1 MNHESSTF
9 KTLGVWEVNNNVNKM
24 RLPPVWVAVITA
36 STTLSLSNSVSAKT
50 LTSTDTY
57 SPDSATKH
65 LSLARNLDLA
75 GQHNAENVLGEQA
88 NSQIAVV
95 PINERMRA
103 GTHQNDQKK
112 LQTPQQAENSNTD
125 QRPILSGAMPGS
137 DLLKAPHDQ
146 AIFSQVSEDKNKQ
159 NYLGAGSPASL
170 EPSKTSVKPGP
181 TLTNYQEIKSGG
193 GIAPVVSSGYP
204 QIDQQKSAT
213 SQTEKTPAQ
222 WLKVVSTGLLK
233 PQEHPAIAQ
242 NPEPVPPPPPAQ
254 NPPPVR
260 PAPIPVPLPV
270 TPPARNSDC
279 PDPNAP
285 QVLVAEVAVSGVT
298 GTLQDEVYRVIRT
311 QPGRT
316 TDRCQLQED
325 INAIFTTGL
334 FSTVDYQPE
343 DTPLG
348 VRVTFVVQQNPILQ
362 SVVINPVPTG
372 STAVVPQS
380 VIDEIFRP
388 QYGSIL
394 NLRQFQEGVR
404 RLNQWYKDNGYILA
418 QVVASS
424 PVDSQGRVTLQ
435 VAEGVVEDIQIRFL
449 NKEGEA
455 TDEEGNPI
463 QGRTREFIITREM
476 ALKPGGV
483 LNETSLIAD
492 LRRLFG
498 LGIFEKVEP
507 SLNPGQDPRKVVVV
521 LNVTERNTGSLGAGA
536 GLSSAT
542 GLFGTVS
549 YQESNLGG
557 NNQKFGT
564 QLQISERALLFDVS
578 FTDPW
583 IAGDPYRTSYTVNGF
598 RRRSISLIF
607 SGGPNEVELPDDGGR
622 PRIVRTGGGVTFT
635 RPLTPNPLATS
646 EWTASLGLQY
656 QRVETRDIDGNIAT
670 VDEAGSPLSFSGD
683 GQDDLTTVQFG
694 LVRDLRDNALKPTR
708 GSVLRLTTEQS
719 IPIGAGNILLNRLR
733 GSYSHYV
740 PVNFFR
746 FAEGAQTLAFNFQVG
761 TILGDLP
768 PYEAFAL
775 GGSNSVRGF
784 DEGDLGSG
792 KSFVQATAEYRFPVF
807 SFLNGALFVDFGSDL
822 GTGSSVP
829 GDPAGVRG
837 KPGTGLGYGLGVRV
851 DTPLG
856 PIRVDYGFS
865 TEGDAR
871 FHFGIGERF

>member
-1 MNHESSTF
+1 MNHESLTF
-9 KTLGVWEVNNNVNKM
+9 KNLGVWEVNNNVNKM
-24 RLPPVWVAVITA
+24 RLPPVWVAVLTA
-36 STTLSLSNSVSAKT
+36 STTLSLSSSISAKT
-50 LTSTDTY
+50 LPTTDSY
-57 SPDSATKH
+57 SSDSASEH
-65 LSLARNLDLA
+65 RSLAKNEFLST
-75 GQHNAENVLGEQA
+75 GHPKTYKSFQHGETTEK
-88 NSQIAVV
+88 IAVV
-95 PINERMRA
+95 PINERMRDGGGGVKA
-103 GTHQNDQKK
+103 QENLPT
-112 LQTPQQAENSNTD
+112 TPTPENSPKPDNSALFSSPKPAENSLEAVALKPLVRGISYDQSKQNTD
-125 QRPILSGAMPGS
+125 I
-137 DLLKAPHDQ
+137 
-146 AIFSQVSEDKNKQ
+146 
-159 NYLGAGSPASL
+159 
-170 EPSKTSVKPGP
+170 
-181 TLTNYQEIKSGG
+181 EIKSFL
-193 GIAPVVSSGYP
+193 PSSVKTNQQQPPTPPTVV
-204 QIDQQKSAT
+204 
-213 SQTEKTPAQ
+213 TPAE
-222 WLKVVSTGLLK
+222 WLTVVSTGLTS
-233 PQEHPAIAQ
+233 PQKHPAISQNTALPDTTQAQ
-242 NPEPVPPPPPAQ
+242 TPPPPPPQ
-254 NPPPVR
+254 TPPPAR
-260 PAPIPVPLPV
+260 PTPPPAPVPLPV
-270 TPPARNSDC
+270 TPPPKASNC

-285 QVLVAEVAVSGVT
+285 QVLVAEVDVSGVE
-298 GTLQDEVYRVIRT
+298 GELEDEVYRVIRT

-316 TDRCQLQED
+316 TNRCQLQED
-325 INAIFTTGL
+325 INAIFGTGL
-334 FSTVDYQPE
+334 FSTVDYQPQ

-348 VRVTFVVQQNPILQ
+348 VRVTFVVQQNAILQ
-362 SVVINPVPTG
+362 SVVINAVPADAVG
-372 STAVVPQS
+372 VVPQS
-380 VIDEIFRP
+380 VVDEIFRP

-404 RLNQWYKDNGYILA
+404 KLNQWYKDNGYILA

-435 VAEGVVEDIQIRFL
+435 VAEGVVEDIRIRFL
-449 NKEGEA
+449 NKEGEE
-455 TDEEGNPI
+455 TDSEGNPI

-483 LNETSLIAD
+483 LNETTLIGD

-521 LNVTERNTGSLGAGA
+521 LNVTEKNTGSIGAGA

-542 GLFGTVS
+542 GLFGTIS

-557 NNQKFGT
+557 NNQKLGT
-564 QLQISERALLFDVS
+564 QLQVSERALLFDVS

-635 RPLTPNPLATS
+635 RPLTPNPLETS

-656 QRVETRDIDGNIAT
+656 QRVETRDIDGDIAT

-683 GQDDLTTVQFG
+683 GQDDLTTLQFG

-719 IPIGAGNILLNRLR
+719 IPLGAGNILLNRLR
-733 GSYSHYV
+733 GSYSHYL
-740 PVNFFR
+740 PVNFFK
-746 FAEGAQTLAFNFQVG
+746 FAEGAQTLAFNFQAG
-761 TILGDLP
+761 TVLGDLP

-792 KSFVQATAEYRFPVF
+792 RSFIQATAEYRFPVF

-822 GTGSSVP
+822 GTGSSII

-865 TEGDAR
+865 SDGDAR

>member
-1 MNHESSTF
+1 
-9 KTLGVWEVNNNVNKM
+9 M
-24 RLPPVWVAVITA
+24 RLPPVWVAVLTA
-36 STTLSLSNSVSAKT
+36 STTLSLSNSISAKT

-57 SPDSATKH
+57 SADSASEH
-65 LSLARNLDLA
+65 LSLAKNPLFSA
-75 GQHNAENVLGEQA
+75 GLPKTSLSFERGEGAEKM
-88 NSQIAVV
+88 AVV

-103 GTHQNDQKK
+103 GSRLNEQAKE
-112 LQTPQQAENSNTD
+112 QTSESPEIATKTENLPLFSREMPAE
-125 QRPILSGAMPGS
+125 
-137 DLLKAPHDQ
+137 DLLKAAPNR
-146 AIFSQVSEDKNKQ
+146 AIFSGLADDKSTDNDISA
-159 NYLGAGSPASL
+159 GAQKSL
-170 EPSKTSVKPGP
+170 EPRNISVQPAP
-181 TLTNYQEIKSGG
+181 TPTNFREIKSFLPSGAQSEQKQ
-193 GIAPVVSSGYP
+193 IAT
-204 QIDQQKSAT
+204 A
-213 SQTEKTPAQ
+213 QTEATTAE
-222 WLKVVSTGLLK
+222 WLTVLSTGLLK
-233 PQEHPAIAQ
+233 PQQHPAIAQ
-242 NPEPVPPPPPAQ
+242 NPEPVPPPPPPQ
-254 NPPPVR
+254 TPPPTR
-260 PAPIPVPLPV
+260 PAPPPAPIPLPV
-270 TPPARNSDC
+270 TPPRQSSDC

-285 QVLVAEVAVSGVT
+285 QVLVAEVAVSGVE
-298 GTLQDEVYRVIRT
+298 GELQNEVYRVIRT

-316 TDRCQLQED
+316 TNRCQLQED
-325 INAIFTTGL
+325 INGIFATGL
-334 FSTVDYQPE
+334 FSTVDYQPQ

-362 SVVINPVPTG
+362 SVVINAVPAG
-372 STAVVPQS
+372 AAGVVPQS
-380 VIDEIFRP
+380 VVDEIFRP
-388 QYGSIL
+388 QYGTIL

-418 QVVASS
+418 QVIASS
-424 PVDSQGRVTLQ
+424 PVDNQGRVTLQ
-435 VAEGVVEDIQIRFL
+435 VAEGVVEDVQIRFL

-463 QGRTREFIITREM
+463 RGRTREFIITREM

-557 NNQKFGT
+557 NNQKLGA
-564 QLQISERALLFDVS
+564 QLQVSERALLFDVS

-583 IAGDPYRTSYTVNGF
+583 IAGDPFRTSYTVNGF

-607 SGGPNEVELPDDGGR
+607 AGGPNEVELPDDQGR

-635 RPLTPNPLATS
+635 RPLTPNPLVAS

-656 QRVETRDIDGNIAT
+656 QRVETRDSDGDIAT

-733 GSYSHYV
+733 GSYSQYV

-746 FAEGAQTLAFNFQVG
+746 FAEGAQTLAFNFQIG

-792 KSFVQATAEYRFPVF
+792 RSFVQATAEYRFPVF

-822 GTGSSVP
+822 GSGSSVP